1 MNRAVGMNGTMRE
14 WSRKARG
21 YTAYTED
28 EGRHMGSN
36 AEEGAALRG
45 IAAHTPLPDFRGVE
59 LYNPEF

>member
-1 MNRAVGMNGTMRE
+1 MRE

-36 AEEGAALRG
+36 AEEGAALLCALLG